1 MLRHGG
7 DGSVGRAAGGG
18 DSSPVLQI
26 EPLFVIGWLLP
37 GDTTLGSSDVNLI
50 QNKHNGLNFP
60 YTKHLICK
68 SLCNDCPLFQ
78 TGDMDS

>member
-37 GDTTLGSSDVNLI
+37 GEHDTGFFRRNPD
-50 QNKHNGLNFP
+50 
-60 YTKHLICK
+60 TK
-68 SLCNDCPLFQ
+68 Q
-78 TGDMDS
+78 T